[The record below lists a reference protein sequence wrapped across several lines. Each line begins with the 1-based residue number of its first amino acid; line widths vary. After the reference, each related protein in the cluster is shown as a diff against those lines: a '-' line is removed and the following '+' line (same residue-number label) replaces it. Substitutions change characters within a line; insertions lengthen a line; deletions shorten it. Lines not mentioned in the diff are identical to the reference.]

1 MNELQ
6 LRTNELD
13 NAKPNDFCSLGEKKK
28 WL

>member
-6 LRTNELD
+6 LRTNGLD
-13 NAKPNDFCSLGEKKK
+13 NAKSDDFCSLGEKKK